1 VPSRTNRRL
10 ILASASP
17 RRRELLSLLGLPFAI
32 LSAPV
37 DETIR
42 AGESPLALVQRL
54 SRAKAQAV
62 AASPG
67 HGLILAADTVVVLP
81 GVEDRLLGKPA
92 DAAEAEAMLRAL
104 RDRTHKVCS
113 GVAVLD
119 QTTGQLEQSVAEST
133 VWMRAYTDEELH
145 AYVQSGDPLDKAGA
159 YAIQDPGF
167 RPVARVDGCWA
178 SVMGLP
184 LCHVTWLL
192 RELGILPPADVA
204 GACQAYHQLQC
215 PVADIILPS

>member
-1 VPSRTNRRL
+1 VPYRTSRRL

-37 DETIR
+37 DETAR
-42 AGESPLALVQRL
+42 AGESPINLVQRL

-62 AASPG
+62 AATRG
-67 HGLILAADTVVVLP
+67 RGLILAADTVVVLP
-81 GVEDRLLGKPA
+81 DAENRLLGKPA
-92 DAAEAEAMLRAL
+92 DAAEAEGMLRAL
-104 RDRTHKVCS
+104 RDRAHIVYS

-119 QTTGQLEQSVAEST
+119 LTTAQLRQSVAEST

-167 RPVARVDGCWA
+167 QPVARVDGCWA

-184 LCHVTWLL
+184 LCHVTKLL
-192 RELGILPPADVA
+192 RELGVQPPSDVA

-215 PVADIILPS
+215 PVADIIL